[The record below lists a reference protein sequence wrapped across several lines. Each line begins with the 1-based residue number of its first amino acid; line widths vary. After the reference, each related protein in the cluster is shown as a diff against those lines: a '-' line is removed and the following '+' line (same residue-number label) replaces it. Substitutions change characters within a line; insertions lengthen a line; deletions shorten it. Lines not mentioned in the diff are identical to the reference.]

1 MDKNDDG
8 GLENSTSASASNNGS
23 TDNGQKEVV
32 NKDQNKDIVPNAEQ
46 IVHSPM
52 GWGGMRNAPTQP
64 ATQGEDTVGDGMN
77 GDVSGTNCE
86 QIVHSPKGWG
96 GKIVTP
102 TQPAR
107 ANEYLLTVS
116 RT

>member
-1 MDKNDDG
+1 M
-8 GLENSTSASASNNGS
+8 
-23 TDNGQKEVV
+23 
-32 NKDQNKDIVPNAEQ
+32 
-46 IVHSPM
+46 HSPM

-116 RT
+116 RTQIEHSPMGWGGMQGTPTQPVADNTLSQ